1 MATLCVAM
9 ITLTV
14 PIFILSIVSFTLT
27 RVCCCPKYPPGRYP
41 SCLSHPSHS
50 RNRIANSCLF
60 HIHHATRSGALPTRF
75 PAQCMIWC
83 LSRQT
88 SICCH
93 GGPQSGTVGRKKGE
107 ERNGRVGHSERE
119 RREKHDMRG
128 QCHLIF
134 HVRTT

>member
-1 MATLCVAM
+1 MAPKASFGVCFADMVTLCVAM

-75 PAQCMIWC
+75 PALMHD
-83 LSRQT
+83 LVLEQT
-88 SICCH
+88 DIHLLPWRPTKWYC
-93 GGPQSGTVGRKKGE
+93 GKEEGRRKK
-107 ERNGRVGHSERE
+107 
-119 RREKHDMRG
+119 
-128 QCHLIF
+128 
-134 HVRTT
+134 